1 LASLGLGEGE
11 AITLAS
17 SFQPPAP
24 ILRDDRRARG
34 IAREFGLVVIG
45 SGGLLGLTKEAGF
58 IPAVQPILSELRAA
72 GLFISD
78 PAVRE
83 ILDVAGEE

>member
-1 LASLGLGEGE
+1 M
-11 AITLAS
+11 
-17 SFQPPAP
+17 
-24 ILRDDRRARG
+24 
-34 IAREFGLVVIG
+34 VIG
-45 SGGLLGLTKEAGF
+45 SGGLLGLAKEAGF